1 MGKVAD
7 QRGDTVGMPA
17 VDLLFHALHL
27 SGESIHA
34 YVVELRFEAMK
45 RCRKRFPILCFAKP
59 RKCGYLAG
67 YLRFEDVHKAVD
79 QLLVA
84 AHEVM
89 EQRKV
94 HHDAAPGLK
103 MSL

>member
-1 MGKVAD
+1 MDKIAD
-7 QRGDTVGMPA
+7 LQGDIVGMPA
-17 VDLLFHALHL
+17 VNLLFHAPHL
-27 SGESIHA
+27 FTESIHT
-34 YVVELRFEAMK
+34 YVVELCFEAVE
-45 RCRKRFPILCFAKP
+45 RRRKRFPILRLAKP

-94 HHDAAPGLK
+94 HYDAAPGLK
-103 MSL
+103 MSW